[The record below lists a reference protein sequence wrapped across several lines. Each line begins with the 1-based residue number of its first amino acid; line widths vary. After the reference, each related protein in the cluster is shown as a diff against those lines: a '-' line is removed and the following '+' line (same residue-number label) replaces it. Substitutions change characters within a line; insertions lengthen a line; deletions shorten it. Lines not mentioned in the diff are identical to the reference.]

1 MLYFR
6 QTRATFIPLITRS
19 VQNDAG
25 HPLSGYLSVQVEP
38 VLIVLC
44 TSNSW
49 ILLNMGMSLHF
60 KSFNISSENVALFR
74 ALWIREWLYWI
85 QLKSVLNLGL
95 EVCLWKNLCNFRPR
109 AFNEAIINFI
119 LIIASLKG
127 TQWVEKKREQTRTSP
142 ALIPIFPQLFLVH
155 CNFCFSQPTERLV
168 KASIII
174 ARC

>member
-6 QTRATFIPLITRS
+6 LTRATFIPLITRS
-19 VQNDAG
+19 VQNHAG
-25 HPLSGYLSVQVEP
+25 HPLSGYLSVQVEL

-49 ILLNMGMSLHF
+49 ILLNMGMSPHF
-60 KSFNISSENVALFR
+60 KSFNISSENVVLFK

-95 EVCLWKNLCNFRPR
+95 EVYLQKNLCNFRPR

-127 TQWVEKKREQTRTSP
+127 TRWVKKKRDKTRTSGSVQP
-142 ALIPIFPQLFLVH
+142 SSPSSLNFFSCTAILLFST
-155 CNFCFSQPTERLV
+155 N
-168 KASIII
+168 
-174 ARC
+174 

>member
-6 QTRATFIPLITRS
+6 LTCATFIPLITRS

-38 VLIVLC
+38 VLIALC
-44 TSNSW
+44 MSNTW
-49 ILLNMGMSLHF
+49 ILLTMGMSLHF
-60 KSFNISSENVALFR
+60 KSFNISSANVVLFR

-85 QLKSVLNLGL
+85 QWLKCVLNLGL
-95 EVCLWKNLCNFRPR
+95 EVYLWKNLCNFRPR

-127 TQWVEKKREQTRTSP
+127 TRLVEKKTRANWEEWKHP
-142 ALIPIFPQLFLVH
+142 ALIPIFTQLFLVR
-155 CNFCFSQPTERLV
+155 CNLLFSTNWEPG
-168 KASIII
+168 KG
-174 ARC
+174 